1 MKIEIKIKNRGIMK
15 FLFCIILFLVM
26 GQVSYGQQKKVDL
39 EDVKIQGEGLNQR
52 ISLSKKDRT
61 DIEKHLKIRKD
72 FREEILSDL
81 PPSLQ
86 LKRMK
91 AKKTGKP

>member
-1 MKIEIKIKNRGIMK
+1 MKP
-15 FLFCIILFLVM
+15 FLIFFIVTM
-26 GQVSYGQQKKVDL
+26 GQVSFGQEKKINL
-39 EDVKIQGEGLNQR
+39 EDVKIQGEGLDSSR

-81 PPSLQ
+81 PPPMQS
-86 LKRMK
+86 KHIK
-91 AKKTGKP
+91 TKKGSSRKK

>member
-1 MKIEIKIKNRGIMK
+1 MRLLFFIV
-15 FLFCIILFLVM
+15 FLTS
-26 GQVSYGQQKKVDL
+26 VSSGQQKKVDL
-39 EDVKIQGEGLNQR
+39 EDVKIQGEGLNKK

-81 PPSLQ
+81 PPSMQ

-91 AKKTGKP
+91 AKKTGKPNKP